1 MKSLVITFLLILSYS
16 LTFGQVT
23 EITKIAHN
31 DIATY
36 TDAGEGDLYICDD
49 IAHAT
54 IHIGLSTGKLHPIS
68 KSLEELLIQGN
79 DAGGLNITELADPIL
94 AQDAATKN
102 YLDAAINKN
111 YIFNTTA
118 DLSLNTTHH
127 TIILGG
133 QHSITLPN
141 ANDALNLG
149 RIYIIK
155 NPNASNTT
163 ISNYLDNGGA
173 IKTSIIANSNL
184 WLQSDGTVWQQIN
197 NFSKSTLTDNG
208 DGTFTFSNGID
219 ADITFLAEQVILT
232 GSLDPDVLV
241 MSSSD
246 MVFDPKK
253 DKLKNENDGVPTT
266 AHSTG
271 ITINDNQKGWIE
283 YTIHN
288 GETKQLTTGLQYVN
302 TAPSQANDIDISI
315 LIDIDKDTPSNTSI
329 TTKNSSD
336 SYNVA
341 YSYAKDTHF
350 KIEKVSRDLVI
361 FYVDNLEIYRS
372 TVPVT
377 GHLYFAAYFIGIHC
391 DIENLKISTSPL

>member
-1 MKSLVITFLLILSYS
+1 MGYMSIAQNTIPDSE
-16 LTFGQVT
+16 LTNNT
-23 EITKIAHN
+23 AS
-31 DIATY
+31 
-36 TDAGEGDLYICDD
+36 EGDLYKTTTGGI
-49 IAHAT
+49 IY
-54 IHIGLSTGKLHPIS
+54 IGLANGVYHPIS
-68 KSLEELLIQGN
+68 KTLEEILIQAN
-79 DAGGLNITELADPIL
+79 DAGGQTISNLLDPIL
-94 AQDAATKN
+94 AQDVATKN
-102 YLDAAINKN
+102 YLDTSINKN
-111 YIFNTTA
+111 FILTTTA
-118 DLSLNTTHH
+118 GLSVNTIHQ

-141 ANDALNLG
+141 ANDVLNVG

-155 NPNASNTT
+155 NPNTSNTS
-163 ISNYLDNGGA
+163 ISNYMDNGGA
-173 IKTSIIANSNL
+173 IKTTIIANSNL

-219 ADITFLAEQVILT
+219 ADITFLAEQVIQT
-232 GSLDPDVLV
+232 GSINSADLE

-246 MVFDPKK
+246 MVFNDKK
-253 DKLKNENDGVPTT
+253 DKLKNENDGVPST

-288 GETKQLTTGLQYVN
+288 GETKKLTTGLQYAI
-302 TAPSQANDIDISI
+302 TSPSQASDINISI
-315 LIDIDKDTPSNTSI
+315 LIDIDKDTPSNTSM

-341 YSYAKDTHF
+341 YTYAKDTHF
-350 KIEKVSRDLVI
+350 KIEKVSRNLVI
-361 FYVDNLEIYRS
+361 FYKDNVEVYRS

-377 GHLYFAAYFIGIHC
+377 GHLYFAAYFVGIHC
-391 DIENLKISTSPL
+391 DIENLLVSTSPL